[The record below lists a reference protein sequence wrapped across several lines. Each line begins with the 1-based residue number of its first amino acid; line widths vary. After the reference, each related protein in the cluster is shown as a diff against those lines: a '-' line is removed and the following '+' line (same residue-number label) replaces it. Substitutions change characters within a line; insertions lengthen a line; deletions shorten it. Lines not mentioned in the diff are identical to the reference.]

1 MWIFNITFH
10 PDDSVR
16 QALLDYLRTRLIPV
30 LTSENM
36 LQSPVLMEIHM
47 LDAPGFALQFDVKD
61 EAVLNEFMEKY
72 WPGYRKA
79 IWARFGESVP
89 FFITRMKKI
98 SAK

>member
-1 MWIFNITFH
+1 MWILNITFH

-16 QALLDYLRTRLIPV
+16 QALLDYLRARLIPAITV
-30 LTSENM
+30 GGL
-36 LQSPVLMEIHM
+36 LHSPVLMEIHIHN
-47 LDAPGFALQFDVKD
+47 APGFALQFDVTD
-61 EAVLNEFMEKY
+61 EADLQEFMEKY

-79 IWARFGESVP
+79 IWERFGESVP